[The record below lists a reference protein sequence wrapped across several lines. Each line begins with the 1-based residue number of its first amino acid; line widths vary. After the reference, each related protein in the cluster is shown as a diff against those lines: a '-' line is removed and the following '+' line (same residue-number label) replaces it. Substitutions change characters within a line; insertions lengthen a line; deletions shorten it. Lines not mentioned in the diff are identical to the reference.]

1 MRRVIY
7 AVNAAVPSSPAVNT
21 ASPGASASPAEK
33 RRYVREM
40 FSAIA
45 PTYDFLNH
53 VLSLNIDRS
62 WREQALRRLGWE
74 ARPDGRYLDAC
85 AGTLDFGAALL
96 RRPGF
101 RGRVVGADFALPMLR
116 LGAGKAEGR
125 VLAAGSDALQL
136 PFADGTFDGAFV
148 GFGVRNLA
156 DLDAG
161 LVEMRR
167 VLRDGAR
174 LVVLDFTTPGF
185 APLRALYLFYFR
197 RVLPLVGRLVSG
209 HPTAYAYLP
218 SSVKEFPAPA
228 ALRARMERA
237 GFRECGWRL
246 LTGGIAAV
254 HWGKR

>member
-7 AVNAAVPSSPAVNT
+7 AVNAAVPASPAVNT
-21 ASPGASASPAEK
+21 TPAGSAEPAAEK

-40 FSAIA
+40 FSSIA
-45 PTYDFLNH
+45 PTYDLLNH
-53 VLSLNIDRS
+53 LLSLNVDRT
-62 WREQALRRLGWE
+62 WRDRALERLGWE
-74 ARPDGRYLDAC
+74 TRPEGRYLDAC
-85 AGTLDFGAALL
+85 TGTLDFAAALL

-101 RGRVVGADFALPMLR
+101 RGAVVGADFAIPMLR
-116 LGAGKAEGR
+116 LGAGKAGGR
-125 VLAAGSDALQL
+125 VLRAGSDALAL

-161 LVEMRR
+161 LVELRR

-174 LVVLDFTTPGF
+174 LVVLDFTTPAL

-197 RVLPLVGRLVSG
+197 RVLPLVGRLVSH

-218 SSVKEFPAPA
+218 SSVMEFPSPPA
-228 ALRARMERA
+228 LGARMEGA
-237 GFRECGWRL
+237 GFRRCGWSL

-254 HWGKR
+254 HWGER

>member
-7 AVNAAVPSSPAVNT
+7 AVNAAAPSSAAMNTPPA
-21 ASPGASASPAEK
+21 GAVEPAADK

-45 PTYDFLNH
+45 PTYDLLNH
-53 VLSLNIDRS
+53 LLSLNIDRT
-62 WREQALRRLGWE
+62 WRDRALGRLGWE
-74 ARPDGRYLDAC
+74 ARPEGRYLDAC

-101 RGRVVGADFALPMLR
+101 RGAVVGADFAIPMLK
-116 LGAGKAEGR
+116 LGAAKAGGR
-125 VLAAGSDALQL
+125 VLRAGSDALAL
-136 PFADGTFDGAFV
+136 PFADGSFDGAFV

-161 LVEMRR
+161 LAELRR
-167 VLRDGAR
+167 VLREGAR
-174 LVVLDFTTPGF
+174 LVVLDFTTPRF

-197 RVLPLVGRLVSG
+197 HVLPLVGRLVSR

-218 SSVKEFPAPA
+218 SSVMEFPTPPT
-228 ALRARMERA
+228 LQARMEGV
-237 GFRECGWRL
+237 GFRACGWRL

-254 HWGKR
+254 HWGER

>member
-1 MRRVIY
+1 
-7 AVNAAVPSSPAVNT
+7 VNT
-21 ASPGASASPAEK
+21 ASPGASAAPTEK

-45 PTYDFLNH
+45 PTYDLLNH
-53 VLSLNIDRS
+53 VLSLNVDRS
-62 WREQALRRLGWE
+62 WRERALRRLGWE
-74 ARPDGRYLDAC
+74 LRPGGLYLDVC

-96 RRPGF
+96 RRPAF
-101 RGRVVGADFALPMLR
+101 RGRVVGADFAIPMLR

-125 VLAAGSDALQL
+125 VLRAGSDALQL

-161 LVEMRR
+161 LSELRR

-174 LVVLDFTTPGF
+174 LVVLDFTTPAF

-197 RVLPLVGRLVSG
+197 RLLPLVGRLVSG

-228 ALRARMERA
+228 ALRARMEGA

-254 HWGKR
+254 HWGER

>member
-7 AVNAAVPSSPAVNT
+7 AVNAAVPPSPV
-21 ASPGASASPAEK
+21 EK

-45 PTYDFLNH
+45 PTYDLLNH
-53 VLSLNIDRS
+53 ALSLNVDRS
-62 WREQALRRLGWE
+62 WRRRALRRLGWE
-74 ARPDGRYLDAC
+74 HRPDGRYLDAC

-96 RRPGF
+96 RQPGF
-101 RGRVVGADFALPMLR
+101 RGQVVGADFAIPMLR

-136 PFADGTFDGAFV
+136 PFADGTFDGALV

-161 LVEMRR
+161 LVELRR
-167 VLRDGAR
+167 VLREGAR
-174 LVVLDFTTPGF
+174 LVVLDFTTPAF
-185 APLRALYLFYFR
+185 APMRALYLFYFR

-218 SSVKEFPAPA
+218 SSVTEFPAPA
-228 ALRARMERA
+228 ALRARMEGA